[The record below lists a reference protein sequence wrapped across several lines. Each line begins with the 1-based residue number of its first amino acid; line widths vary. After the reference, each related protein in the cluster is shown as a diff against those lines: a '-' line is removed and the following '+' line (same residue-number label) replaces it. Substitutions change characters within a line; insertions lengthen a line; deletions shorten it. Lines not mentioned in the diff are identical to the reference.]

1 MKLRLPLQEWQDL
14 EMKPDKGVNNLN
26 TIYLNLK
33 IKKSKE
39 NIAYLLFYNVNNLS
53 SLPAR
58 YMIQTILKA

>member
-1 MKLRLPLQEWQDL
+1 
-14 EMKPDKGVNNLN
+14 MKPDKGVNNLN
-26 TIYLNLK
+26 TIYLKVK

-58 YMIQTILKA
+58 YMI